1 MRSPRHGNVSVSL
14 LVPALLVLALTAGS
28 ACVAAP
34 TRPAAAP
41 AARDV
46 VLVLDTAEA
55 RGVVPANT
63 TLAALLQ
70 AQGLTAD
77 ATQALIAAATPVFDL
92 RRLRA
97 AQPFA
102 LVRTLE
108 GALRSF
114 EYEIDADS
122 FLRVVRPAAAA
133 DEVRAE
139 VVPIPK
145 TLEAAVASGAI
156 GGATPSLFQ
165 AMDAAGE
172 RPELTLAMAEIFA
185 GEIDFN
191 TELQP
196 DDSFALA
203 FERFHREGRPASY
216 GVITA
221 AVFRNDGR
229 ELRAFRFTPP
239 GGKADYFDE
248 QGRSLRRFFLRT
260 PLKFEPRI
268 TSGFSLSRMHPV
280 LHTAR
285 AHRGVDYA
293 APQGAPVVAVAAATV
308 VSVTTDRTN
317 GRMVRLRHASGYES
331 SYLHLS
337 AFAPGMRAGARVAQG
352 QLIGRVGA
360 TGLATGPHL
369 HYALRKNGTFV
380 NPLREHRN
388 MPPGDPVPAAAL
400 AAFHVVRDQAAQQLG
415 AGAAKSPAVVAVSR

>member
-1 MRSPRHGNVSVSL
+1 MRSPHSRIL
-14 LVPALLVLALTAGS
+14 PITALASVLAGATG
-28 ACVAAP
+28 CVSEPA
-34 TRPAAAP
+34 RPGAAAGT
-41 AARDV
+41 RDV
-46 VLVLDTAEA
+46 VLVADTADV

-63 TLAALLQ
+63 TLSALLQ
-70 AQGLTAD
+70 AQGLRSD
-77 ATQALIAAATPVFDL
+77 ATQDLIAAATPVFDL

-122 FLRVVRPAAAA
+122 FLRVTRPAATTDA
-133 DEVRAE
+133 VLAE

-145 TLEAAVASGAI
+145 TLAAGVASGTI

-165 AMDAAGE
+165 AMEAAGE
-172 RPELTLAMAEIFA
+172 RPELTIAMAEIFS

-196 DDSFALA
+196 DDSFSVA
-203 FERFHREGRPASY
+203 FERFRRDGRPDSY
-216 GVITA
+216 GVITG
-221 AVFRNDGR
+221 AVFRNAGR

-239 GGKADYFDE
+239 DGKADYFDE

-293 APQGAPVVAVAAATV
+293 APQGAPVVAVATATV

-331 SYLHLS
+331 NYLHLS
-337 AFAPGMRAGARVAQG
+337 AFAAGMRAGVRVAQG

-369 HYALRKNGTFV
+369 HYALRKNGALV

-388 MPPGDPVPAAAL
+388 MPPGDPVPATAL
-400 AAFHVVRDQAAQQLG
+400 AAFHVAREQAVQQLN
-415 AGAAKSPAVVAVSR
+415 AAVKPPAVVAASR